1 MCITTISLYVA
12 RLFRSLSL
20 DYVAVS
26 PTIVSH
32 ECDLRLS
39 IYIKLFV
46 TSVQNV
52 AFLKLICIMYSTISS
67 FILIKRIHLEMQNIS
82 FKCEDRII
90 LINLIQ
96 GLFDYLPIAGTGFL
110 FGTGIGLFLL
120 NFHNLFVKRSHRV
133 RHQASNNIRNI
144 S

>member
-1 MCITTISLYVA
+1 
-12 RLFRSLSL
+12 
-20 DYVAVS
+20 
-26 PTIVSH
+26 
-32 ECDLRLS
+32 
-39 IYIKLFV
+39 
-46 TSVQNV
+46 
-52 AFLKLICIMYSTISS
+52 
-67 FILIKRIHLEMQNIS
+67 MQNIS

-110 FGTGIGLFLL
+110 SGTGIGLFLL

-133 RHQASNNIRNI
+133 RRQASNNIRNI